1 MFLIISD
8 LKAKAVITN
17 LYFGPTKICRP
28 YFYEFMMFMIMKRE
42 TEGTKYF
49 VCFSSPLDLSDKIT
63 LYICEFV
70 KVLLVAL
77 GYYYRSVL
85 PVT

>member
-1 MFLIISD
+1 M
-8 LKAKAVITN
+8 T
-17 LYFGPTKICRP
+17 
-28 YFYEFMMFMIMKRE
+28 MKNE

-49 VCFSSPLDLSDKIT
+49 VCLSRPLDLSDKIT
-63 LYICEFV
+63 LYICKFT